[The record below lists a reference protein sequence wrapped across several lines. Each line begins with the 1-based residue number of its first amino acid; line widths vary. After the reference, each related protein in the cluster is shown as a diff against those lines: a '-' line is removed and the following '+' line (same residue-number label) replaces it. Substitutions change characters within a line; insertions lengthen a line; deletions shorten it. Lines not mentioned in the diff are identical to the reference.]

1 MSIDYSLFEALEQ
14 HFPGGETSSWYVY
27 AGLIFQVNDRMDLI
41 GQIWKYIASKTPTL
55 DEQVN
60 KGRKLREGLLKASVL
75 VGFPKV
81 MTTFHRLYQ
90 HSLTDG

>member
-14 HFPGGETSSWYVY
+14 LFPGGETSAWYVY
-27 AGLIFQVNDRMDLI
+27 AALIFQVNDRMDLI

-55 DEQVN
+55 DEQVK
-60 KGRKLREGLLKASVL
+60 KGRKMREGLLKASVL

-81 MTTFHRLYQ
+81 MT
-90 HSLTDG
+90 